1 MKKADRNVLTD
12 TSYLNQKAF
21 LTSNMGEDH
30 AHVVEGVLYY
40 RVRFHF
46 CMTRALHVLLC
57 AFDYIS

>member
-46 CMTRALHVLLC
+46 CMTRALHVLL
-57 AFDYIS
+57 